1 VSPGDLHIRRAE
13 VSDLDALTGL
23 LKQLFAIEEDFDFD
37 AVRQRRGLEIMLDH
51 AGAILLVAE
60 VENRVIG
67 MCSGQSM
74 VSTAEGAF
82 SLLVEDV
89 VVDEQWRGRGV
100 GTDLLKALEN
110 WAREMKIVR
119 FQLLADRSNVAGL
132 KFYNKQFWKNT
143 NLVCLCKR

>member
-1 VSPGDLHIRRAE
+1 M
-13 VSDLDALTGL
+13 TGL
-23 LKQLFAIEEDFDFD
+23 LKQLFSIEEDFDFD
-37 AVRQRRGLEIMLDH
+37 AVRQRRGLEMMLDH
-51 AGAILLVAE
+51 AGAVLLVAE
-60 VENRVIG
+60 VESRVIG
-67 MCSGQSM
+67 MCSGQTM

-100 GTDLLKALEN
+100 GTDLLKALEK

-119 FQLLADRSNVAGL
+119 FQLLADRSNAAGL
-132 KFYNKQFWKNT
+132 EFYNKQSWKNT